1 MTHQPRTA
9 ARLLESLSI
18 SEPEG
23 IDLEAIAWLS
33 GAKVKYRE
41 LDGCDACIAG
51 RADVGRAIISI
62 DNRSLPR
69 RQRFSL
75 AHEIGHWEWHRGLQL
90 LCSKDDIRGSGI
102 KLKGLSREAAANRF
116 AAELLMPG
124 LMLKNAM
131 RDFNRLDMKTV
142 RDLATRFDV
151 SLTSMAYRLVESDIH
166 PSLLVAYGK
175 DGRHWFVRSKSIAE
189 RWFPKVRLDEQS
201 GAYDILFGGGE
212 DDRFMSTVEGDT
224 WFDVDWADQV
234 DVGEQSFRTQ
244 DNEVVTLLVAKSD
257 RMLAD

>member
-9 ARLLESLSI
+9 QRVLESLSI
-18 SEPEG
+18 RDPQG

-62 DNRSLPR
+62 DNRALSR

-75 AHEIGHWEWHRGLQL
+75 AHEIGHWEWHRGHQL
-90 LCSKDDIRGSGI
+90 LCSKDDIGGSG
-102 KLKGLSREAAANRF
+102 KSRGLSKEAAANRF
-116 AAELLMPG
+116 AAELLMPRF
-124 LMLKNAM
+124 MLKDAM
-131 RDFNRLDMKTV
+131 RDFNRLDMRTV
-142 RDLATRFDV
+142 RKMATHFDV
-151 SLTSMAYRLVESDIH
+151 SLTAMAYRLVESDFH
-166 PSLLVAYGK
+166 PSLLIAYGK
-175 DGRHWFVRSKSIAE
+175 EGRRWFVRSKSIDE
-189 RWFPKVRLDEQS
+189 KWFPKDTLDRQS
-201 GAYDILFGGGE
+201 GAYSILFEGAG
-212 DDRFMSTVEGDT
+212 DDGYMSTVEADT
-224 WFDVDWADQV
+224 WFDVQWADQV

-244 DNEVVTLLVAKSD
+244 DDEVVTLLVARSD

>member
-18 SEPEG
+18 TEPGE

-62 DNRSLPR
+62 NNRSLPR

-75 AHEIGHWEWHRGLQL
+75 AHEIGHWEWHRGHQL
-90 LCSKDDIRGSGI
+90 LCSKDDITGSGV
-102 KLKGLSREAAANRF
+102 KLKGLSQEAAANRF

-124 LMLKNAM
+124 FMLKNAM
-131 RDFNRLDMKTV
+131 RDFDRLNMKTV
-142 RDLATRFDV
+142 RELSARFDV
-151 SLTSMAYRLVESDIH
+151 SLTAMAYRLVESDMH
-166 PSLLVAYGK
+166 PSFLVAYGK

-189 RWFPKVRLDEQS
+189 KWFPKDRLDEQS
-201 GAYDILFGGGE
+201 GAYDILFRSGH
-212 DDRFMSTVEGDT
+212 DDRIMSTVEGDV
-224 WFDVDWADQV
+224 WFDVEWADRV
-234 DVGEQSFRTQ
+234 EVGEQSFRTQ
-244 DNEVVTLLVAKSD
+244 DNEVVTLLVAKSE

>member
-9 ARLLESLSI
+9 ARLLDSFSI

-41 LDGCDACIAG
+41 LDGCDACIVG
-51 RADVGRAIISI
+51 RADVGRAVISI

-75 AHEIGHWEWHRGLQL
+75 AHEIGHWEWHRSHKL
-90 LCSKDDIRGSGI
+90 LCSKEDIRGSGI

-116 AAELLMPG
+116 AAELLMPDF
-124 LMLKNAM
+124 MIKDAM
-131 RDFNRLDMKTV
+131 CDFKRLDLRTV
-142 RDLATRFDV
+142 REMATRFDV
-151 SLTSMAYRLVESDIH
+151 SLTAMAYRLVESDVH

-175 DGRHWFVRSKSIAE
+175 DSRHWFVRSKSIGE
-189 RWFPKVRLDEQS
+189 IWFPKDRLDKES
-201 GAYDILFGGGE
+201 GAYDILFGNAQ
-212 DDRFMSTVEGDT
+212 DDRFMSTVGGDT
-224 WFDVDWADQV
+224 RFDIEWADQIEL
-234 DVGEQSFRTQ
+234 GEQSFRTQ
-244 DNEVVTLLVAKSD
+244 ENEVVSLLVARSD

>member
-1 MTHQPRTA
+1 MTHQSRTA

-18 SEPEG
+18 NEPEG

-75 AHEIGHWEWHRGLQL
+75 AHEIGHWEWHRGHQL

-124 LMLKNAM
+124 FMLKNAM

-142 RDLATRFDV
+142 RELAARFDV
-151 SLTSMAYRLVESDIH
+151 SLTAMAYRLVESDVH

-189 RWFPKVRLDEQS
+189 IWFPKDRLDEES
-201 GAYDILFGGGE
+201 GAYDILYGAAQ

-224 WFDVDWADQV
+224 WFDVEWADQIEL
-234 DVGEQSFRTQ
+234 GEQSFRTQ
-244 DNEVVTLLVAKSD
+244 ENEVVSLLVARSK

>member
-18 SEPEG
+18 RKPEE
-23 IDLEAIAWLS
+23 IDLEAIAWLG

-41 LDGCDACIAG
+41 LDGCDACIIG

-62 DNRSLPR
+62 DDRSLPR

-75 AHEIGHWEWHRGLQL
+75 AHEIGHWEWHRGHQL
-90 LCSKDDIRGSGI
+90 LCSKDDIRGSGA
-102 KLKGLSREAAANRF
+102 KLKGLSKEAAANRF
-116 AAELLMPG
+116 AADLLMPG
-124 LMLKNAM
+124 FMLKKAM
-131 RDFNRLDMKTV
+131 RDFNRLDMRTV
-142 RDLATRFDV
+142 RELATRFDV
-151 SLTSMAYRLVESDIH
+151 SLTAMAYRLVESDIH

-175 DGRHWFVRSKSIAE
+175 DGRHWFVRSRSIAE
-189 RWFPKVRLDEQS
+189 IWFPKDRLDEQS
-201 GAYDILFGGGE
+201 GAYDILFGGVR
-212 DDRFMSTVEGDT
+212 DDRYMSTVEADT
-224 WFDVDWADQV
+224 WFDVEWADRV

-257 RMLAD
+257 KMLAD

>member
-9 ARLLESLSI
+9 TRLLESLSI

-23 IDLEAIAWLS
+23 IDLEAIAWLN

-62 DNRSLPR
+62 DNRSLPS

-75 AHEIGHWEWHRGLQL
+75 AHELGHWERHRGYQL
-90 LCSKDDIRGSGI
+90 LCSKDDIRGSGT
-102 KLKGLSREAAANRF
+102 KLRGLSREAAANRF
-116 AAELLMPG
+116 AAELLMPRF
-124 LMLKNAM
+124 MLKSAM
-131 RDFNRLDMKTV
+131 RDYNRLNMKTV
-142 RDLATRFDV
+142 RELATRFDV
-151 SLTSMAYRLVESDIH
+151 SLTAMAYRLVECDMH

-189 RWFPKVRLDEQS
+189 QWFPKDRLDEQS
-201 GAYDILFGGGE
+201 GAYDILFRSGQ
-212 DDRFMSTVEGDT
+212 DDRIMSTVEGDV
-224 WFDVDWADQV
+224 WFDVEWADRV
-234 DVGEQSFRTQ
+234 EVGEQSFRTQ
-244 DNEVVTLLVAKSD
+244 DNEVVTLLVARSD
-257 RMLAD
+257 RMLAE